1 MRYVLDASVALKWVL
16 PEPDSA
22 KAGQLRG
29 DFQAAVHELLAP
41 DVFPAEVGH
50 ALTRAERRGII
61 AVGDAD
67 RHLLNILSTVPHLH
81 PYIPLLRRA
90 VAISSA
96 ARIGIYDCL
105 YVALAEREGC
115 QLVTADAR
123 LVNSLGT
130 QFPFLVELGA
140 VP

>member
-22 KAGQLRG
+22 KARQLRG
-29 DFQAAVHELLAP
+29 GFQAAVHELLAP
-41 DVFPAEVGH
+41 DVFPVEVGH

-67 RHLLNILSTVPHLH
+67 RHLLNILVTVPQLH

-96 ARIGIYDCL
+96 ARVGIYDCL

-115 QLVTADAR
+115 RLVTADTR
-123 LVNSLGT
+123 LVNNLRT
-130 QFPFLVELGA
+130 QFPFIVELGA